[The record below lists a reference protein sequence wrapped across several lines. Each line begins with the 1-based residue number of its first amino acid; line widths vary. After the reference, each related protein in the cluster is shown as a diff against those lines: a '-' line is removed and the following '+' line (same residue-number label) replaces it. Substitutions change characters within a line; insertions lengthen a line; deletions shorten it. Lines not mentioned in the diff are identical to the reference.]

1 MIDKLEMLIAL
12 ARERHFGRA
21 AEACNITQPSLSSGI
36 RALEA
41 FYGVPLVLRG
51 GRFKG
56 LTPEGEK
63 VLARARIIT
72 AEARAIRA
80 DLGEMGRDPEG
91 VLRLGVIPTVLA
103 GLGDITQPLLER
115 HPGVRLQ
122 IRSMT
127 SLDIAESLADFRID
141 VGISYADDPGGPAL
155 AGGFERLSLYRERWA
170 VLLPAAAAPARLGW
184 GDLAGRRLCL
194 LTPDMQN
201 RRILDREFAARGITA
216 VPMVES
222 SSLLGLASHVLADPL
237 AVAVLPREPAQFLAR
252 LPGLVALSLDDAGGI
267 IAPEV
272 ALLVPSEGRRGAL
285 VSEFIRLCAVIGN
298 ANHSK
303 GSSI

>member
-51 GRFKG
+51 ARFVG
-56 LTPEGEK
+56 LTQEGEA
-63 VLARARIIT
+63 VLARARVIT

-80 DLGEMGRDPEG
+80 DLGAMGRAPEG

-103 GLGDITQPLLER
+103 GLGGMMQPLLAR

-141 VGISYADDPGGPAL
+141 VGISYAADPGEPPL
-155 AGGFERLSLYRERWA
+155 PGGFERLSMYRESWA
-170 VLLPAAAAPARLGW
+170 AVLPAAVAPDRLDW

-201 RRILDREFAARGITA
+201 RRILDREFAARGVAA
-216 VPMVES
+216 VAMVES
-222 SSLLGLASHVLADPL
+222 SSLLGLASHVLADPG
-237 AVAVLPREPAQFLAR
+237 AVAVLPRDPARFLAQ
-252 LPGLVALSLDDAGGI
+252 LPGLVALPLPDSGGI
-267 IAPEV
+267 TPPEV
-272 ALLVPSEGRRGAL
+272 ALIVPAAGRRGAL
-285 VSEFIRLCAVIGN
+285 VAEFIRLCIVIGD
-298 ANHSK
+298 ANQSK
-303 GSSI
+303 RSSI